1 MSQVLEICEY
11 SEVSG
16 TGLIQIHNN
25 YTNVCKYTI
34 CHSRT
39 SKY

>member
-25 YTNVCKYTI
+25 YTNCMQIYNM
-34 CHSRT
+34 SF
-39 SKY
+39 